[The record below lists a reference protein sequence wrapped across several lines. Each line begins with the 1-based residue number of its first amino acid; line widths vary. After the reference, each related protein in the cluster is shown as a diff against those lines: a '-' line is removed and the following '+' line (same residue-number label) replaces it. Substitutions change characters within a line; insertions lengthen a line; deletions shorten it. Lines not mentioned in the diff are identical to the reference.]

1 MNGVMPEAITT
12 VVKKNINCVILLAH
26 FLAIVLMQHE
36 KDDQHLGQKTN
47 WIARSDFAFN
57 P

>member
-1 MNGVMPEAITT
+1 MPEAITT
-12 VVKKNINCVILLAH
+12 VVKKNINCVIFLAH
-26 FLAIVLMQHE
+26 FLAIFLMQCE

-47 WIARSDFAFN
+47 WIALNDFAFN